1 MAENYFN
8 PGFMG
13 GAMYNPQPVRPKMT
27 NPLTA
32 EEREALKTDNSF
44 NLSVTPEEAARA
56 VCTHKDPVKGEFAI
70 VRNADGSCTC
80 NICHATFNPDIV
92 DDDSV
97 VKATD
102 TMVNVLETCK
112 LLGLD
117 VNPEIVRGFYQMIPF
132 LKKTPQLYK
141 LSYNAFNRYNNA
153 QPVQQVGGN
162 ASYFG
167 ALNMLTNPTVPM
179 GQPQYGYGYGY
190 QQPMGQPIAQPFQ
203 QPVMTPFTNMQA
215 QTVPGG
221 NPFYAPQQPMGQP
234 MAQPAQQPAAQP
246 VQVNPP
252 AYQPAQTAAPQ
263 QEAVVK
269 ETVQL

>member
-1 MAENYFN
+1 MANENYFN

-13 GAMYNPQPVRPKMT
+13 GMNYNPQPIRPKMT

-44 NLSVTPEEAARA
+44 NLSVTQEDAARA
-56 VCTHKDPVKGEFAI
+56 VCTHKDPAKGEFAI
-70 VRNADGSCTC
+70 VRNADGTCTC
-80 NICHATFNPDIV
+80 SICHATFNPDIV
-92 DDDSV
+92 DDESV
-97 VKATD
+97 AKATD

-141 LSYNAFNRYNNA
+141 LSYNAFSRYNNP
-153 QPVQQVGGN
+153 QPLQQVNGG

-179 GQPQYGYGYGY
+179 GQPQYGY
-190 QQPMGQPIAQPFQ
+190 QQPMMGQPMMGQP
-203 QPVMTPFTNMQA
+203 MATPFMNMQA
-215 QTVPGG
+215 QTVPGD
-221 NPFYAPQQPMGQP
+221 NPFYAQQPMMGQP
-234 MAQPAQQPAAQP
+234 MAQPVQQPAAQP
-246 VQVNPP
+246 VQVTPP
-252 AYQPAQTAAPQ
+252 AYQPGATTAAPQ

-269 ETVQL
+269 ETVRL

>member
-1 MAENYFN
+1 MANENYFN

-13 GAMYNPQPVRPKMT
+13 GMGYNPQPVRPKMN

-44 NLSVTPEEAARA
+44 NLSVTPEEAAEA
-56 VCTHKDPVKGEFAI
+56 VCTHKDQAKGEFAI
-70 VRNADGSCTC
+70 VRNADGTCTC
-80 NICHATFNPDIV
+80 SICHTTFNPDIV
-92 DDDSV
+92 DDESV
-97 VKATD
+97 AKATD
-102 TMVNVLETCK
+102 IMINVLETCK

-117 VNPEIVRGFYQMIPF
+117 MNSELVRGFFQMIPF
-132 LKKTPQLYK
+132 LKKTPKLYK
-141 LSYNAFNRYNNA
+141 LAYNSFSKYNSP
-153 QPVQQVGGN
+153 QPLQQVNGG

-190 QQPMGQPIAQPFQ
+190 QQPMMGQPMQ
-203 QPVMTPFTNMQA
+203 QPMATPFMNMQA
-215 QTVPGG
+215 QTVPGA
-221 NPFYAPQQPMGQP
+221 NPFYAQQPMMGQP
-234 MAQPAQQPAAQP
+234 MAQPAAQP
-246 VQVNPP
+246 VQVTPP
-252 AYQPAQTAAPQ
+252 AYQPGATTAAPQ